1 MYLSKEEE
9 KMLNGEFGET
19 IAWAMDVLVKMGE
32 IFNAKRMIPIK
43 SAHCSCTAYS
53 VDGKDAVLEF
63 MKDIVKSNLKVKV
76 PTTSQVLSIDLEKW
90 KQMNIPEELVKK
102 QIELKECHESLG
114 ISPTWTCSPYLVG
127 NIPSKGSSIAW
138 CESSAI
144 IYANSVLGARTNRE
158 CCQSALFSALT
169 GRVPEYGYHLDYNR
183 KGELLVKVDVKLKS
197 INDFG
202 ALGYYVGEIAGL
214 KVPVFKFKEFQN
226 YLSLEQLKALGATL
240 ATTGGVSLF
249 HIIGI
254 TPEAQNFSKA
264 FQGDKPEDTIH
275 VGKEEINKVYEKIN
289 SSKRGKVD
297 FVYLGCPHASL
308 NELRELAALLNGKLI
323 NKNVKLWI
331 TTPRKIKKIAEKEG
345 IASIIEKSGCLIVCD
360 TCPVVSLE
368 LGFKPQLMVTN
379 SVKQAHYARGMLKVE
394 AIVYDLKKCVEVA
407 LNGRL

>member
-1 MYLSKEEE
+1 MYLTKEEE
-9 KMLNGEFGET
+9 RMLNGEFGET
-19 IAWAMDVLVKMGE
+19 IAWAMDSLVKMGD

-63 MKDIVKSNLKVKV
+63 MRDIAKSNLKVKV
-76 PTTSQVLSIDLEKW
+76 PSTSQVISIDLERW
-90 KQMNIPEELVKK
+90 KEMNVKEELAKK
-102 QIELKECHESLG
+102 QIELKEYHESIG

-127 NIPSKGSSIAW
+127 NVPNKGVNVAW

-169 GRVPEYGYHLDYNR
+169 GRLAEYGYHLKDNR
-183 KGELLVKVDVKLKS
+183 KGQLLVKVDVRLKEL
-197 INDFG
+197 NDFG

-214 KVPVFKFKEFQN
+214 KVPVFEGFQN
-226 YLSLEQLKALGATL
+226 NLSVEQLKALGSTL

-249 HIIGI
+249 HILGL
-254 TPEAQNFSKA
+254 TPEAPTLSEA
-264 FQGDKPEDTIH
+264 FQGDKPEDVIH

-289 SSKRGKVD
+289 STQRESID
-297 FVYLGCPHASL
+297 FVYLGCPHATL
-308 NELRELAALLNGKLI
+308 NELKNLSALLEGKLI

-331 TTPRKIKKIAEKEG
+331 TTPRKIKKIAEREG
-345 IASIIEKSGCLIVCD
+345 IASKIEKAGGLIVCD

-368 LGFKPQLMVTN
+368 LGFKPQVMVTN
-379 SVKQAHYARGMLKVE
+379 SVKQAHYARGVLNLE
-394 AIVYDLKKCVEVA
+394 AIVCDLKKCVEVA
-407 LNGRL
+407 IKGRF